1 MDILRI
7 INDKELQDIPIM
19 YILRVIHVVQKELIN
34 DRPSFGSKTILDEYK
49 SNKE

>member
-1 MDILRI
+1 MDFHKI

-19 YILRVIHVVQKELIN
+19 YILRVIHAIQKELIN
-34 DRPSFGSKTILDEYK
+34 DRSSSSRKTILDEYK